1 VYDVAL
7 ILDADN
13 VLARDFITKINDSI
27 NAGYHVVQGHRVSK
41 KHQRA
46 FAMLDAMSE
55 EINNNIYSK
64 GHRAIGMSSRLTG
77 SGWQFL
83 TNYIRIP

>member
-1 VYDVAL
+1 MIPLTQVIMWYKGIGFL
-7 ILDADN
+7 KN
-13 VLARDFITKINDSI
+13 TK
-27 NAGYHVVQGHRVSK
+27 G
-41 KHQRA
+41 A

-64 GHRAIGMSSRLTG
+64 GHRAIGMSRLTG
-77 SGWQFL
+77 SGMAIF

>member
-1 VYDVAL
+1 MIPLTQVIMWYKGIGFL
-7 ILDADN
+7 KN
-13 VLARDFITKINDSI
+13 TK
-27 NAGYHVVQGHRVSK
+27 G
-41 KHQRA
+41 A